1 MRGSGTSH
9 GAATIVN
16 AIANGKGAAFGI
28 DLRTVAEVELTEGYG
43 VEVVMDG
50 FPGEDPGLA
59 ERCVRAVLDRHA
71 PGERYH
77 ARVRTSSQIPISRG
91 LKSSS
96 AAANAIIKAAVDA
109 LGLADEPLDLV
120 RMGTRAA
127 IEAGVSVTGAFD
139 DACAS
144 MLGGIVMTDNRSET
158 LLARDIMPDHLKVV
172 IDIPD
177 LQIRKGSLP
186 LDRIRAVSGITDLA
200 FRRALEGDYHLALT
214 LNGMCYSAAAG
225 LDQEVAMA
233 ALQSGALSAGVT
245 GTGPATV
252 MLVEEDKVR
261 DFLSAMKGRQLA
273 VVDIYNG
280 EGNK

>member
-28 DLRTVAEVELTEGYG
+28 DLKTVAEVELTKGYG
-43 VEVVMDG
+43 VEVTMDG
-50 FPGEDPGLA
+50 FPDEDPGLA

-71 PGERYH
+71 PGDRHH
-77 ARVRTSSQIPISRG
+77 AQVWTSSQIPISRG

-96 AAANAIIKAAVDA
+96 AAANAIIMATMDA
-109 LGLADEPLDLV
+109 LGISGEPLELV
-120 RMGTRAA
+120 RIGTKAA

-144 MLGGIVMTDNRSET
+144 MLGGVVMTDNRSEA
-158 LLARDIMPDHLKVV
+158 LLARDIMPEYLKAV

-177 LQIRKGSLP
+177 FQIRKGSLP
-186 LDRIRAVSGITDLA
+186 IGRIKAVSEIVDLA
-200 FRRALEGDYHLALT
+200 FRRALEGDYHRALT
-214 LNGMCYSAAAG
+214 LNGMCYSAAMG
-225 LDQEVAMA
+225 LRQEVAMA
-233 ALQSGALSAGVT
+233 ALQNGALSAGVT

-252 MLVEEDKVR
+252 MLVDEDKVR
-261 DFLSAMKGRQLA
+261 DFLSSMKGYQLA

-280 EGNK
+280 EEDR